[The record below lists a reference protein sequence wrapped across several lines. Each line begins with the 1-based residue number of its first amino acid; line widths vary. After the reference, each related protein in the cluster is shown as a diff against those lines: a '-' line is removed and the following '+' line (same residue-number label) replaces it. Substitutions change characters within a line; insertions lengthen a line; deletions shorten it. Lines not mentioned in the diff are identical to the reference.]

1 MRNSTLLRCIRG
13 SPSNSSSRCTARPIR
28 PSGQIISRQTLTPN
42 PRRAAHALNPR
53 KVACQTAT
61 LMPADS
67 APSPLSPRGSV
78 QGQTVA
84 GLPVSFSAGGG
95 KWAMVSGGHGVPN
108 HSVPAAQSPF
118 NIMQGDCA
126 KFAVRPCR
134 RAQPRRAAHIA
145 QSALCL
151 APPLSASRGAPHK
164 ADAFC
169 CQHRRTLSANPVPIL
184 SSVPRSGKNSVFFS
198 GLEWLRQRPL

>member
-1 MRNSTLLRCIRG
+1 MT
-13 SPSNSSSRCTARPIR
+13 
-28 PSGQIISRQTLTPN
+28 
-42 PRRAAHALNPR
+42 
-53 KVACQTAT
+53 
-61 LMPADS
+61 
-67 APSPLSPRGSV
+67 
-78 QGQTVA
+78 
-84 GLPVSFSAGGG
+84 GLPVSFSTGGG
-95 KWAMVSGGHGVPN
+95 KWAMGSGGHGVPN

-169 CQHRRTLSANPVPIL
+169 CQRLSTCLANSAPIL
-184 SSVPRSGKNSVFFS
+184 SSVPRSGKNSFFFS
-198 GLEWLRQRPL
+198 GLAPVRQPP